1 MEQLKRNQTL
11 GKSTEKEPL
20 MENSGKAKPRIP
32 ACVYIFNFFAA
43 FGGFEMG
50 YNFSVVS
57 GAMILVREELRL
69 STFWQVLIVSV
80 AIGNFW

>member
-11 GKSTEKEPL
+11 SKYTEKEPL
-20 MENSGKAKPRIP
+20 MESSGEAKPRIP
-32 ACVYIFNFFAA
+32 ACVYIFTFFAGI
-43 FGGFEMG
+43 GGFEMG
-50 YNFSVVS
+50 YNFLVVS
-57 GAMILVREELRL
+57 GAMILVKEELRL

>member
-20 MENSGKAKPRIP
+20 MENSGEAKPRIP
-32 ACVYIFNFFAA
+32 ACVYIFNFFAVI
-43 FGGFEMG
+43 GGFEMG